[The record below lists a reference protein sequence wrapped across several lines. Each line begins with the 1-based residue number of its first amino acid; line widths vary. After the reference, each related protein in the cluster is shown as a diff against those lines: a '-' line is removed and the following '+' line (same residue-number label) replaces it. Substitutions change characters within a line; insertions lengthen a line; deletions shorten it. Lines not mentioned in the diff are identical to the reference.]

1 MFVPGQKQADHRY
14 CRESGR
20 VSQLGSIVNCASM
33 NSFQSIPGTVAYTAS
48 KHAVAGITKA
58 AALEARKHNIR
69 VNAVSPG
76 FLLTDMV
83 KKPLEQAGGAFGQA
97 LWDAFVDRQGRA
109 AAFEEVGD
117 VVVLLS
123 TPRMSLVN
131 GVNLPIDNGFTINE
145 GLT

>member
-1 MFVPGQKQADHRY
+1 MTRIPHQADHEH

-20 VSQLGSIVNCASM
+20 VSQLGSIVNCASV
-33 NSFQSIPGTVAYTAS
+33 NSFQSFPGTVAYTAS
-48 KHAVAGITKA
+48 KHACHGITKA
-58 AALEARKHNIR
+58 AALEARNHNIR

-83 KKPLEQAGGAFGQA
+83 KKPVVEGGGAVSRK
-97 LWDAFVDRQGRA
+97 LWSQFEDRQGRT

-145 GLT
+145 GFT